1 MFYVLQ
7 IAPHEESRIEQILRE
22 SMPSSLCKQC
32 FHPMRRRTKKIHGE
46 WIETSEKLLPGYVF
60 VETDTPDEFYKKLRT
75 IPRLTKMLGKLYN
88 EEISSWEF
96 TGLSA
101 DEVRW
106 LTNIMSCGEVGEVSL
121 SFVKKDETGNIQI
134 ISGPLVYLVDKVR
147 KFDLHKRIAIVE
159 LSFGQKQ
166 SLLYFGIEIV
176 D

>member
-32 FHPMRRRTKKIHGE
+32 FHPMRRRTRKIRGE

-60 VETDTPDEFYKKLRT
+60 VETDNPEMFYKRLRT

-88 EEISSWEF
+88 EEIATWEF

-106 LTNIMSCGEVGEVSL
+106 LADIMSCGEDGQVSL
-121 SFVKKDETGNIQI
+121 SCVKKDTTGNIRI
-134 ISGPLVYLVDKVR
+134 ISGP
-147 KFDLHKRIAIVE
+147 RIAMVE
-159 LSFGQKQ
+159 LSFGQRQ